1 MERQKEVLS
10 KMSMENLVE
19 TFYMTERMIGEHIPT
34 VRGWIMDEIEKR
46 NPEGFERWLD
56 GSAEDADLAKYVLA

>member
-1 MERQKEVLS
+1 MIKSLE
-10 KMSMENLVE
+10 KMSTGKLVE
-19 TFYMTERMIGEHIPT
+19 LFSLTTNMSDENIPT
-34 VRGWIMDEIEKR
+34 VRGWLMDEIEKR